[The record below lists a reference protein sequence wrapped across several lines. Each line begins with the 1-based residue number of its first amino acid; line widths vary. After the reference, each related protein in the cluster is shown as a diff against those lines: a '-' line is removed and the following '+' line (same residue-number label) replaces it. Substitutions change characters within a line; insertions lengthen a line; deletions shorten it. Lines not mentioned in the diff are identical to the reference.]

1 MQKPYLQ
8 RLIKDAAVT
17 SKLWE
22 QASKRL
28 TGWEDAVVRLH
39 KIGYTIRELASGT
52 RIARAKIRRAL
63 DSKKY
68 D

>member
-1 MQKPYLQ
+1 M
-8 RLIKDAAVT
+8 
-17 SKLWE
+17 
-22 QASKRL
+22 

-52 RIARAKIRRAL
+52 RIARVKIRKAL
-63 DSKKY
+63 DSMKY